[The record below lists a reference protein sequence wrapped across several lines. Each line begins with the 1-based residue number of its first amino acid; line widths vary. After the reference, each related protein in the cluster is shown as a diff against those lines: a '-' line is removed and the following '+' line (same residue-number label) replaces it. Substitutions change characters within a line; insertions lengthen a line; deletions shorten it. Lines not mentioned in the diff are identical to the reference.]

1 MSTILH
7 PEIYM
12 RDGRGGFLLKDSMKV
27 LDDWGDG
34 CMIRSDEPLSNESSD
49 TCFVAEGDALIALRL
64 PQMPAGIGP
73 FDYLA
78 QKDYSDIRLAPVF

>member
-12 RDGRGGFLLKDSMKV
+12 RDGRGGFLLKDGLEV
-27 LDDWGDG
+27 VDDWGDG
-34 CMIRSDEPLSNESSD
+34 CLIPSDEALSSDSND
-49 TCFVAEGDALIALRL
+49 TCFIAEGEALIALRL

-73 FDYLA
+73 FEYLA
-78 QKDYSDIRLAPVF
+78 QKDYSDIRIAPVF